1 MSQYIVVD
9 IRDAKMWLS
18 KSGVG
23 TSREEAWFK
32 AVRQY
37 SRIESSGATAEIR
50 WWHSSDKTDSNG
62 QGLIEAVKVRPRTRK
77 KLG

>member
-1 MSQYIVVD
+1 MSQYIVID

-18 KSGVG
+18 KAGRG
-23 TSREEAWFK
+23 TSREATWAK
-32 AVRQY
+32 VVRQY

-50 WWHSSDKTDSNG
+50 WWHSSCKTDANG